1 MELALYE
8 ETIGYYMKGAGLP
21 RSRTSPIGMEGGDF
35 FTAPCLSP
43 LLARCL
49 VRQLVEI
56 DDCLGHPAVFHLVEM
71 GPGDGTL
78 LRDMLQECDERH
90 ADLLSRLACV
100 LVERSPALRRHQ
112 QDTLSAWATHEGGI
126 RWVDDVSRLSGDGL
140 TGMLFSNELV
150 DAFPVHRVRMERDGL
165 RELYVTRRH
174 GEFVEIAG
182 EPSTPELALFLADL
196 GVELPDGFTTEI
208 NLNAVRWIE
217 QVARVLDRGV
227 VVTIDYGH
235 TSRDYFSRE
244 RRNGTLMGYYRH
256 RVSTNPYTL
265 VGEQDLTAHVNFSSL
280 ARAGGQAGLATTG
293 LTNLI

>member
-1 MELALYE
+1 LTEGGAEPHFPFMQQITTLIERTGPLTFARFMELALYE
-8 ETIGYYMKGAGLP
+8 ETDGYYMKGAGLS

-90 ADLLSRLACV
+90 AALLSRLACV

-150 DAFPVHRVRMERDGL
+150 DAFPVHRVRM
-165 RELYVTRRH
+165 
-174 GEFVEIAG
+174 
-182 EPSTPELALFLADL
+182 
-196 GVELPDGFTTEI
+196 
-208 NLNAVRWIE
+208 
-217 QVARVLDRGV
+217 
-227 VVTIDYGH
+227 
-235 TSRDYFSRE
+235 
-244 RRNGTLMGYYRH
+244 NGTACG
-256 RVSTNPYTL
+256 SCT
-265 VGEQDLTAHVNFSSL
+265 
-280 ARAGGQAGLATTG
+280 
-293 LTNLI
+293 